1 MANPNPRRD
10 HLKPWV
16 KGQSGNPAGRKPG
29 QISISAR
36 VKKLLAEDKPPQ
48 VLIDAIREKLGE
60 DRPAIDAM
68 IIVAAVR
75 ALEGDPTFFKA
86 LAEHGWGKPGA
97 SIDLTH
103 KGDQQAPVTFTVK
116 IDNS

>member
-1 MANPNPRRD
+1 M
-10 HLKPWV
+10 
-16 KGQSGNPAGRKPG
+16 
-29 QISISAR
+29 
-36 VKKLLAEDKPPQ
+36 KKLLAEDKPPQ
-48 VLIDAIREKLGE
+48 VLLDAIREKLGE

-75 ALEGDPTFFKA
+75 SLGGDSTFFKV

-103 KGDQQAPVTFTVK
+103 KGDADMPVTFTVK